1 MSNREVYDPLELPV
15 QDSSLRSR
23 LSDAG
28 VLQTFFTIWDGV
40 LNAKYGIANDQG
52 NKDSLIHCFL

>member
-28 VLQTFFTIWDGV
+28 VLQTFFSIWDGV

-52 NKDSLIHCFL
+52 NKR